1 MNNQQDTRHSTA
13 HQTVGGQNHSPS
25 RAAVATVIPS
35 IGAVYNRDYIKAV
48 VHFAV
53 FAGLLIIG
61 ESVEPFQM
69 AAFVFYIFTVID
81 AYRSAEAIARRTPDP
96 HVEDTLDGISFPLWG
111 GALILMG
118 IVFLLD
124 SLDVFRVKAIVKF
137 WPLVFIGL
145 GSYLIFDYL
154 RALRRSRKEG
164 PTSQEVPSGPPIP
177 PTPPIPEKNHH
188 GQETD

>member
-1 MNNQQDTRHSTA
+1 MNNQQDPRHSVA
-13 HQTVGGQNHSPS
+13 SQPVGGQNHSPS
-25 RAAVATVIPS
+25 RAAVAAVIPS
-35 IGAVYNRDYIKAV
+35 IGAVYNREYIKAV

-69 AAFVFYIFTVID
+69 AAFVFYVFTIID
-81 AYRSAEAIARRTPDP
+81 AYRSAEAIARRIPNP
-96 HVEDTLDGISFPLWG
+96 PAEDTLEGISLPLWG

-137 WPLVFIGL
+137 WPLIFIAL

-154 RALRRSRKEG
+154 RALRRSREEG
-164 PTSQEVPSGPPIP
+164 SASQEIPSGPQF
-177 PTPPIPEKNHH
+177 PEKNHH
-188 GQETD
+188 GQETG